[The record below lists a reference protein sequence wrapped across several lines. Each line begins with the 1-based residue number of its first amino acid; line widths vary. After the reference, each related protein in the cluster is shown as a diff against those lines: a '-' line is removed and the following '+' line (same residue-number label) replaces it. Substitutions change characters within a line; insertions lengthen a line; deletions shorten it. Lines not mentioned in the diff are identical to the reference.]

1 MSIIDKL
8 ATLSAHFKYYAA
20 IALAED
26 GPPEKV
32 RAEMEKHGW
41 HFVPS
46 TATDIGHNMMTRAT
60 ASGYIPSGSK
70 MRIFTPLG
78 KEVYTKKSNKPL
90 EKLYKDLVRQTAAQ
104 VYGIKP

>member
-8 ATLSAHFKYYAA
+8 STLSAYFKYYAA

-32 RAEMEKHGW
+32 RTELEKHGW
-41 HFVPS
+41 HFVPYTS
-46 TATDIGHNMMTRAT
+46 QEINCNMMTRAT

-70 MRIFTPLG
+70 MHIFTPLG
-78 KEVYTKKSNKPL
+78 KEVFTKDGNKPL
-90 EKLYKDLVRQTAAQ
+90 EKLY
-104 VYGIKP
+104 